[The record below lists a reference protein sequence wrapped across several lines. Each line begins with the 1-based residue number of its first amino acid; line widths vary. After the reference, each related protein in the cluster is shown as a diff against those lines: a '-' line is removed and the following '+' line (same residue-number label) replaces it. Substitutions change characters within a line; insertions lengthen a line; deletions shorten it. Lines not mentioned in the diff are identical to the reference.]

1 MTSLEQTKI
10 EGQDW
15 ASKVAGFEADFK
27 DLVRRDKVV
36 LAKLTLDFQ
45 LDAPKGTFSW
55 AKSAALASE
64 PYNDHLVKIKEAE
77 KLFVEAERAFR
88 IISDYLKAVTSENYR
103 RNAEIKAAM

>member
-1 MTSLEQTKI
+1 MTSLEETKI
-10 EGQDW
+10 EGQKW
-15 ASKVAGFEADFK
+15 ASLVASYEADFR

-45 LDAPKGTFSW
+45 LDAPAGTFSW

-64 PYNDHLVKIKEAE
+64 TYQEHLAKIKEAE
-77 KLFVEAERAFR
+77 NLFVEAERGFR

-103 RNAEIKAAM
+103 KNAEIKAAM